1 MPLPPDKP
9 AISYRLGEPQAHYD
23 HWQATLAPALE
34 ALLVV
39 EFELDPYWQE
49 GAAPLSLTALYCL
62 QDGHL
67 QAAVTDRSL
76 SVGVGKVGAVEQFHA
91 WVDEFGLAC
100 ATVDAPLELLP
111 RSVSKPWGQEI
122 WYTGAEQRGVCHFAS
137 SDGSTPI
144 PWLQAILPGAAA
156 GLAGQPLLL
165 LKILDPVPQPVT
177 GDLYFELHEHKR
189 EVYVVTQVDKRA
201 WPDGVG
207 YIRYGFELGQI
218 QRDDNHESFRARYL
232 AAVQAYESVRRSLD
246 ELPDGELPDPAQL
259 ALERELREDMNS
271 FTHLRP
277 LRAGDV
283 VVVPRLLP
291 HALQHGVR
299 TVEFQTPVYERK
311 ILSFAQ
317 KVVTQDHWDTASAI
331 DQMVLTEGGGQSF
344 EVLEQGGGLLIE
356 RIVDFPDFEVW
367 RIRLEAGSTFAP
379 GAMKDYG
386 VLMVIDGEMALA
398 GRTYEV
404 EQALLLPRH
413 WQGTLIPANP
423 AQPLVLLLA
432 LPRI

>member
-1 MPLPPDKP
+1 MPRPPKTP
-9 AISYRLGEPQAHYD
+9 AISYRQGEPQAHYD
-23 HWQATLAPALE
+23 HWQAAVAPARD

-39 EFELDPYWQE
+39 EFELDQYWLE
-49 GAAPLSLTALYCL
+49 GAAPLSLTALYCVNGGGL
-62 QDGHL
+62 RV
-67 QAAVTDRSL
+67 AVTDQPL
-76 SVGVGKVGAVEQFHA
+76 SVGKVGAVEQFQA
-91 WVDEFGLAC
+91 WVDEYGLAC
-100 ATVDAPLELLP
+100 ATVDTPLELLP
-111 RSVSKPWGQEI
+111 LYVLKPWGQEI
-122 WYTGAEQRGVCHFAS
+122 WYTGVEQRGVCRFGS
-137 SDGSTPI
+137 IGNSTPV
-144 PWLQAILPGAAA
+144 PWLQAVLPDAAA
-156 GLAGQPLLL
+156 GPAGLPLLL

-177 GDLYFELHEHKR
+177 GDLYFELHERKR

-207 YIRYGFELGQI
+207 YIRYGFEADQI
-218 QRDDNHESFRARYL
+218 QRDDSHESFRARYL
-232 AAVQAYESVRRSLD
+232 AAVRAYESVRRELD
-246 ELPDGELPDPAQL
+246 EQPDGELPGPAQL
-259 ALERELREDMNS
+259 ALERQLREDMNS
-271 FTHLRP
+271 FTHLHP
-277 LRAGDV
+277 LRVGDV

-317 KVVTQDHWDTASAI
+317 KVVTQDHWDTASAV
-331 DQMVLTEGGGQSF
+331 DQMVLSEDAGQSF
-344 EVLEQGGGLLIE
+344 EVLERGGRRLIE

-379 GAMKDYG
+379 DAMKDYG
-386 VLMVIDGEMALA
+386 VLMIIDGEMALA
-398 GRTYEV
+398 GLTYEA

-413 WQGTLIPANP
+413 WQGALIPANP